1 MIQARLLSVVPMK
14 GQSRAIDHLRALK
27 LFFDKNMSF
36 DWINLLLSGLLPSYL
51 TPWSRVLFEKLTGSH
66 LVGKFH
72 AFYGT
77 PRIINA
83 FTTVRHLSLSWA
95 RSIQSMPPS
104 HFLKIHLNII
114 LPSTPGSSKSSLSL
128 RLSTKTLYAPL
139 STCYIPRP
147 SHSSRFNH
155 PNNIWW
161 GVQIIKV
168 LCI

>member
-83 FTTVRHLSLSWA
+83 FTTVRHLSLS
-95 RSIQSMPPS
+95 
-104 HFLKIHLNII
+104 
-114 LPSTPGSSKSSLSL
+114 
-128 RLSTKTLYAPL
+128 
-139 STCYIPRP
+139 
-147 SHSSRFNH
+147 
-155 PNNIWW
+155 
-161 GVQIIKV
+161 
-168 LCI
+168 